1 MRFYRIADSRHA
13 PESGEGARLHGGRWN
28 SPGRAVIYA
37 CETQTGAMLE
47 KLVHTNGRVPKHQ
60 VCVTFEAPDSL
71 EVTTLDARTVKDW
84 AAADMIASRKA
95 GDAWTIAVRPP
106 TEEGAVRRRIPV
118 VAAEAGLQLVS
129 LRPIAPSL
137 EDIYR
142 RASARTSPTGSPG
155 SCCAARTG
163 NASPA
168 GGSWRAGR

>member
-47 KLVHTNGRVPKHQ
+47 KLVHTNGRMPKHQ

-95 GDAWTIAVRPP
+95 GDAWLEKAETAVLRVPSVVFDVERNVLINP
-106 TEEGAVRRRIPV
+106 AHADFRKIKVVGTEPVRWDQRLFEER
-118 VAAEAGLQLVS
+118 
-129 LRPIAPSL
+129 
-137 EDIYR
+137 
-142 RASARTSPTGSPG
+142 SARSKSLG
-155 SCCAARTG
+155 
-163 NASPA
+163 
-168 GGSWRAGR
+168 